1 MESVDCAVIGAG
13 VIGLATARELAL
25 RGHEVIVLEADQ
37 TIGAGASSR
46 NSEVIHAGIYY
57 PAESLKASLCLA
69 GRHALYAYC
78 AERAIPHCRLGKLI
92 VATTANEIP
101 ELDALFTRGRANGVD
116 DLERIGGVG
125 TKRMEPA
132 LRAVAAIHSP
142 SSGIVDSHA
151 LMLSFQGD
159 AESRGA
165 VVAFM
170 SPVTGGRVEED
181 RIVLAIGGREACRL
195 SCRVVVNSAGVGA
208 QDVARRLS
216 GMPRDSVPPRR
227 MVKGNYF
234 ALDRSAPF
242 ERLIYPM
249 PTASTLGVHLTLDLT
264 GRARFGP
271 DSELTD
277 ELSYDVAPDRAE
289 AFYAAIRQYWP
300 EIEDGS
306 LHPDYAGIRTV
317 MHEPGEPAGDF
328 VIQGPRQHGIAG
340 LVNLFGIDSPGLT
353 ASLAIA
359 RTVADA
365 VSF

>member
-1 MESVDCAVIGAG
+1 MESVDCVVIGAG

-25 RGHEVIVLEADQ
+25 RGREVVVLEADQ

-57 PAESLKASLCLA
+57 PAGSLKARLGLA

-78 AERAIPHCRLGKLI
+78 ARRAIPHRRLGKLI
-92 VATTANEIP
+92 VATTDNEVP
-101 ELDALFTRGRANGVD
+101 ELDALIARGHANGVD
-116 DLERIGGVG
+116 DLKRIGGADA
-125 TKRMEPA
+125 RRLEPA
-132 LRAVAAIHSP
+132 LRCVGAILSP

-151 LMLSFQGD
+151 LMLSLEGE
-159 AESRGA
+159 AEDRGA

-181 RIVLAIGGREACRL
+181 RIILAIGGHDACRL
-195 SCRVVVNSAGVGA
+195 GCRTVVNSAGVGA

-216 GMPRDSVPPRR
+216 GVPQGSIPRLC

-234 ALDRSAPF
+234 ALGARAPF
-242 ERLIYPM
+242 DRLIYPM
-249 PTASTLGVHLTLDLT
+249 PTASTLGIHLTLDLT

-271 DSELTD
+271 DSEWTE
-277 ELSYDVAPDRAE
+277 ELGYHVAPDRAQ
-289 AFYAAIRQYWP
+289 AFYTAIRQYWP
-300 EIEDGS
+300 GIADGS

-317 MHEPGEPAGDF
+317 MHGPGEPAGDF

-359 RTVADA
+359 RAVADT
-365 VSF
+365 VS

>member
-1 MESVDCAVIGAG
+1 MESVDCVVIGAG

-25 RGHEVIVLEADQ
+25 RGREVVVLEADQ

-57 PAESLKASLCLA
+57 PAGSLKARLGLA

-78 AERAIPHCRLGKLI
+78 AQRAIPHRRLGKLI
-92 VATTANEIP
+92 VATTDNDVP
-101 ELDALFTRGRANGVD
+101 ELDALIARGHANGVD
-116 DLERIGGVG
+116 DLKRIGGADAR
-125 TKRMEPA
+125 RMEPA
-132 LRAVAAIHSP
+132 LRCVGAILSP

-151 LMLSFQGD
+151 LMLSLEGE
-159 AESRGA
+159 AEDRGA

-181 RIVLAIGGREACRL
+181 RIVLAIGGRETCRL
-195 SCRVVVNSAGVGA
+195 GCRTVVNSAGVGA

-216 GMPRDSVPPRR
+216 GVPQGSIPRLR

-234 ALDRSAPF
+234 ALGARAPF
-242 ERLIYPM
+242 DRLIYPM
-249 PTASTLGVHLTLDLT
+249 PTASTLGIHLTLDLT

-271 DSELTD
+271 DSEWTE
-277 ELSYDVAPDRAE
+277 ELGYHVAPDRAQ
-289 AFYAAIRQYWP
+289 AFYTAIRQYWP
-300 EIEDGS
+300 GIADGS

-317 MHEPGEPAGDF
+317 LHGPGEPAGDF

-359 RTVADA
+359 RAVADT
-365 VSF
+365 VS